1 MLILLLIAVL
11 SIGFSFLCSIL
22 EAVLLS
28 LTPSYIARLRD
39 EQPAL
44 HASLEHMKANIDRPL
59 AAILTVKALINKR
72 IFFNALR
79 LSGLLPKGGNDST
92 EA

>member
-1 MLILLLIAVL
+1 M
-11 SIGFSFLCSIL
+11 
-22 EAVLLS
+22 
-28 LTPSYIARLRD
+28 R
-39 EQPAL
+39 
-44 HASLEHMKANIDRPL
+44 